1 MPQFGVFSSIF
12 NYAPFAGMNQ
22 IRFDASALSLART
35 RHRGFATLAVVLL
48 ALVLAGCGGGG
59 SRLSKSDYEQH
70 LQSDGREITNAFKPL
85 AQPPS
90 SLDALSKELDTGVSK
105 LRDAA
110 DDLDGVKPPKEAEKD
125 NDKLATGL
133 RKLADELDSLRNAA
147 EKKDPTLVQKTLDGL
162 RHSHALIDARAATED
177 LKKKGYNLGS
187 LSQ

>member
-1 MPQFGVFSSIF
+1 MPQFGVLSSI

-22 IRFDASALSLART
+22 IRFDAFALSLART
-35 RHRGFATLAVVLL
+35 RHRGLATLAVALL
-48 ALVLAGCGGGG
+48 GLVLAGCGGGG
-59 SRLSKSDYEQH
+59 GSRLSKADYERH

-90 SLDALSKELDTGVSK
+90 SLDALSKQLDTGVSK

-110 DDLDGVKPPKEAEKD
+110 EDLDGVTPPKEAEED
-125 NDKLATGL
+125 NDKLTAGL
-133 RKLADELDSLRNAA
+133 RKLADELDSLRKAA